1 MDIFGIKKL
10 SSAIGMLMP
19 FQGLALYINHYITAE
34 FLKENCSIFVYM
46 SGLMIT
52 ISGVMCFLIPRFKS
66 YKALAINDLV
76 VQSNSLTQI
85 N

>member
-1 MDIFGIKKL
+1 
-10 SSAIGMLMP
+10 
-19 FQGLALYINHYITAE
+19 
-34 FLKENCSIFVYM
+34 
-46 SGLMIT
+46 
-52 ISGVMCFLIPRFKS
+52 MCFLIPRFKS